1 MKSISICRALNCFKN
16 FLIFIS
22 AFSVFVS
29 ISDSV
34 LFIGVS
40 AGITNSAVGLKIC
53 ALISGIKEYKSII
66 MKKRKKQDKIVSI
79 AKITLNAIK
88 VLISKA
94 LNYSCIIHDKFVS
107 INIVLR

>member
-1 MKSISICRALNCFKN
+1 
-16 FLIFIS
+16 
-22 AFSVFVS
+22 
-29 ISDSV
+29 
-34 LFIGVS
+34 
-40 AGITNSAVGLKIC
+40 
-53 ALISGIKEYKSII
+53 

-107 INIVLR
+107 INIVLREFDEIKKKSIVKML